1 MRALPY
7 GERAV
12 LIEVDSTAAALQLH
26 RQVNATTGVLE
37 SVPAARTVL
46 VIFDDDV
53 TNAAAIH
60 AVAAALLDNQPPVR
74 DSGEPLIL
82 DVRYDGDDL
91 EPTAAELRIS
101 VDELIARHASAE
113 YVVGFC
119 GFSPGFAYLTGL
131 DPALRVPRLTTPRTS
146 VPAGSVAI
154 AGEFTGVY
162 PRASPGGWR
171 LLGTTDAIVW
181 DITRAE
187 PALLTPGT
195 VVRFRST

>member
-1 MRALPY
+1 MLPY

-12 LIEVDSTAAALQLH
+12 LIEVDSTAEALHLH
-26 RQVNATTGVLE
+26 RHLNETADVLE

-46 VIFDDDV
+46 VVFDADA
-53 TNAAAIH
+53 TSAAAIH
-60 AVAAALLDNQPPVR
+60 AAAAGLLDHPAPAEE
-74 DSGEPLIL
+74 SGSPLTL

-91 EPTAAELRIS
+91 EPTAAELGIS
-101 VDELIARHASAE
+101 VEALIERHASAE

-131 DPALRVPRLTTPRTS
+131 DPALRVPRLASPRTS

-171 LLGTTDAIVW
+171 LLGTTDAIIW
-181 DITRAE
+181 DINRAE

-195 VVRFRST
+195 VVRFRRT